1 MRFLKPLLAAAAVL
15 TIAAPAASALADPY
29 WGGNDPGYHRA
40 YDGDGDGYRHDGDGD
55 GYRRHHDE
63 DGGYWRF
70 REAQREEAWRREQAW
85 RVHQYWAHRRWE
97 ERHQGWG
104 Y

>member
-15 TIAAPAASALADPY
+15 TIAAPAASALADP
-29 WGGNDPGYHRA
+29 WGGGDPGYHRPYA
-40 YDGDGDGYRHDGDGD
+40 GDGDGS
-55 GYRRHHDE
+55 RRHFDE

-70 REAQREEAWRREQAW
+70 REAQREETWRREQAW

-97 ERHQGWG
+97 EHHQGWG